1 MANQDDILDKLL
13 DYFNNQISM
22 VKNQG
27 NMMKA
32 FTKLTQVMNMAF
44 SQVAN
49 NNDNI
54 QVTILAFEIGNDEN
68 ENDALL

>member
-44 SQVAN
+44 S
-49 NNDNI
+49 
-54 QVTILAFEIGNDEN
+54 
-68 ENDALL
+68 